1 MGCVLSTQPTIF
13 DVSKCYQYSVILF
26 YKNSNHA
33 LGGVR
38 AVHVRDGGHSPL
50 RSTYKFCW
58 FCQECSHC
66 HYYDYYYR
74 CYYSVLVE

>member
-26 YKNSNHA
+26 YKNSNYA

-50 RSTYKFCW
+50 ASSSTTTTTKKEAHKIF
-58 FCQECSHC
+58 
-66 HYYDYYYR
+66 
-74 CYYSVLVE
+74 